1 MRECISSRSVTHL
14 QCHYVYIKRK
24 LGDKIRVR
32 WVSER
37 MHLISFCHPSPM
49 SLPYVYIKR
58 KLGDKIRVRW
68 VSERMHLISF
78 CPPTPMSL
86 RVY

>member
-1 MRECISSRSVTHL
+1 MNAVSREPNEYSVS
-14 QCHYVYIKRK
+14 
-24 LGDKIRVR
+24 
-32 WVSER
+32 WVTER
-37 MHLISFCHPSPM
+37 MHLRCPPTPM

-58 KLGDKIRVRW
+58 KLGDKIRVRC
-68 VSERMHLISF
+68 VGERMHLISF